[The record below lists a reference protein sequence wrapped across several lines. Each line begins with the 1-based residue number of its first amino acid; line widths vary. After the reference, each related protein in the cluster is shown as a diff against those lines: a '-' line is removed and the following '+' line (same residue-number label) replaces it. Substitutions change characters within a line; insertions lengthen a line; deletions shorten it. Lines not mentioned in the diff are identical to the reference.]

1 MAAAASMLT
10 WLILERLLK
19 LGDMNDGGN
28 SVIHTDF
35 RVRVIM
41 SYIYRDRDRDRCV
54 DRWFGMFGAAIEQL
68 VFAS

>member
-35 RVRVIM
+35 RERERELERVRELDIC
-41 SYIYRDRDRDRCV
+41 Y
-54 DRWFGMFGAAIEQL
+54 
-68 VFAS
+68 